1 MKTRLLKRLRREAR
15 KEFPDDMILML
26 AECKGYFGALKFVNE
41 AMRSHILLRVAELK
55 GKRRQCNYKLYG
67 YYENDSSTTRRTEGA
82 A

>member
-41 AMRSHILLRVAELK
+41 AMRSHILLHVAELK
-55 GKRRQCNYKLYG
+55 GKRR
-67 YYENDSSTTRRTEGA
+67 
-82 A
+82 

>member
-41 AMRSHILLRVAELK
+41 AMRSHILLSVAELK
-55 GKRRQCNYKLYG
+55 G
-67 YYENDSSTTRRTEGA
+67 
-82 A
+82 

>member
-15 KEFPDDMILML
+15 KEFPVLML

-55 GKRRQCNYKLYG
+55 GKRR
-67 YYENDSSTTRRTEGA
+67 
-82 A
+82 

>member
-41 AMRSHILLRVAELK
+41 AMRNHILRRVAELK
-55 GKRRQCNYKLYG
+55 GKRK
-67 YYENDSSTTRRTEGA
+67 
-82 A
+82 